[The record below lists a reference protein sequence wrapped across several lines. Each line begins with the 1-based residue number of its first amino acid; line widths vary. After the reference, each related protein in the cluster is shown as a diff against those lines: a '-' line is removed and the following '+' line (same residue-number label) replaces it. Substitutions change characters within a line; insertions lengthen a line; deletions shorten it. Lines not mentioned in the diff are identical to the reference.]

1 MKNYNWNVTNLY
13 TLDTATKTDYVVNAV
28 YDVTGTE
35 TYNGVVYTASL
46 NGGAQ
51 FSVVEGAEFVPYSD
65 LTNNLVIQWIQDVLG
80 EDGVANYEA
89 SIDGMINSEITP
101 PVSPVNTPLPDNFR

>member
-13 TLDTATKTDYVVNAV
+13 TLDTETETDYVVNAS

-35 TYNGVVYTASL
+35 TSEGVEYTASL
-46 NGGAQ
+46 SGGAQ
-51 FSVVEGAEFVPYSD
+51 FSVTEGATFVPYSD
-65 LTNNLVIQWIQDVLG
+65 LTNTLVIQWVQDGLG

-89 SIDGMINSEITP
+89 SVGGMIDSEITP
-101 PVSPVNTPLPDNFR
+101 PVSPVNTPLPPDFG